1 MEIYT
6 SHFGFRERPFS
17 LSPNPDYLY
26 LSAAHERA
34 MAVLEYGVVT
44 AAPLTVLTGEVGMG
58 KTTLIQALL
67 RTITDEVTIALISNA
82 HRDRGELL
90 KWIMYA
96 LDIAPPVETDY
107 ISLFQRFQDF
117 VLEEYGRGQRVVL
130 VVDEAQNLG
139 VEMLEELRLLTNI
152 NSGEDELL
160 QIILVGQPELR
171 EIITKPEMRQFAQRV
186 TITYHLAPFSRAES
200 AKYIQHRLKL
210 VGGSGNEI
218 SAQAVS
224 AIHAEAEGIPRLINK
239 LCDIALVYAAAADA
253 KLVGKPIINE
263 LVRDGVI
270 LKPASPPYILT
281 ESIDKL
287 KRAAE

>member
-1 MEIYT
+1 MELYT

-26 LSAAHERA
+26 LSTAHSRA

-58 KTTLIQALL
+58 KTTLIQRLL
-67 RTITDEVTIALISNA
+67 RTITDEVTIGLISNA

-90 KWIMYA
+90 RWVLNA
-96 LDIAPPVETDY
+96 LGIDLPLGTDY
-107 ISLFQRFQDF
+107 ILLFQRFQDF
-117 VLEEYGRGQRVVL
+117 VLEEYSRNRRVVL

-139 VEMLEELRLLTNI
+139 AEMLEELRLLTNI
-152 NSGEDELL
+152 NSGADELL

-171 EIITKPEMRQFAQRV
+171 EIITQPEMRQFAQRV
-186 TITYHLAPFSRAES
+186 TVTYHLAPFSRAET

-210 VGGSGNEI
+210 VGGTGNEF
-218 SAQAVS
+218 SSQAVS
-224 AIHAEAEGIPRLINK
+224 SIHAEAEGIPRIINK
-239 LCDIALVYAAAADA
+239 LCDIALVYAASANA
-253 KLVGKPIINE
+253 KVVGKPVINE
-263 LVRDGVI
+263 LMRDGVI
-270 LKPASPPYILT
+270 LKPAAPPYVLT
-281 ESIDKL
+281 ERIDNI